1 MRIVMIASLIHID
14 IDGYDACISGAVING
29 SNVKWDNIS
38 VQDECPSPVNQESEI
53 TRVR

>member
-1 MRIVMIASLIHID
+1 MYPKRLVTYMSSQD
-14 IDGYDACISGAVING
+14 SDRNQRQSGAVING

-38 VQDECPSPVNQESEI
+38 VQDECPSPVNQKSEI